1 VADAAVGRTSARRTF
16 TGLAACIAWLAGFQ
30 AHANISIEVNGVEGD
45 MKRNV
50 LTFLSLQ
57 RYANRDDLTAD
68 TVERIAQRSVSE
80 GRSALKPFGFYEPKI
95 AWNLKED
102 GRNWRATITVNP
114 GEPVRL
120 KEVDLQIT
128 GPGERD
134 PLFTNVLRRS
144 TLKVGDQLNHP
155 AYERVKGDLERTAAS
170 YGYLDAKLERHE
182 LLVDPANKAASAHL
196 LLSTGPRYRF
206 GDTTIK
212 QTVIDDKLMRKYLR
226 YGQGQPYDSTAL
238 LRTQFALDDSQYFST
253 IEVLPRGR
261 DSDSLTVPIGIEGIA
276 NKRNRYSIGAGYG
289 TDTRFRGTIAWD
301 NRLVNSHGHRAHVEL
316 KGSGITQELT
326 ANYII
331 PVGDPALEKISL
343 ESSYGRTTLGDVTTT
358 GLVVKPGLTQVIG
371 NWQRVLFVSVNR
383 NISRTAFTSLTDNA
397 VVPGISYASIP
408 PGIFGQPVAGR
419 GLYVELTGSHAVLGS
434 NSNFLRFFIQD
445 DQRFDLSPVWHLLLR
460 GQFGVSLV
468 SQFSELPAFER
479 FFAGGDRSVRGFAL
493 NDLSPVDQNGQK
505 IGGRDLVVGSIE
517 FERDLPRGF
526 AVATFMDA
534 GNAMNSFREHLEYSA
549 GIGFRYKL
557 PAVSIGLDVAKAIS
571 RSDLSPRL
579 HLNIQPTF

>member
-1 VADAAVGRTSARRTF
+1 MCFVL
-16 TGLAACIAWLAGFQ
+16 LASHQ
-30 AHANISIEVNGVEGD
+30 AHGNINIDVNGIDGD

-57 RYANRDDLTAD
+57 RYANRDDLDAD
-68 TVERIAQRSVSE
+68 TVARIAQRAIAE
-80 GRSALKPFGFYEPKI
+80 AKSALKPFGYYEPKI
-95 AWNLKED
+95 AWNLREE
-102 GRNWRATITVNP
+102 GRNWRATITVTR
-114 GEPVRL
+114 GDPVRL

-134 PLFTNVLRRS
+134 PLFTNVLRHS
-144 TLKVGDQLNHP
+144 TLKAGDQLNHP

-182 LLVDPANKAASAHL
+182 LLVDPAGRSASAHL
-196 LLSTGPRYRF
+196 RLATGLRYRF
-206 GDTTIK
+206 GETTIK
-212 QTVIDDKLMRKYLR
+212 QSVIDEKLMRKYMR
-226 YGQGQPYDSTAL
+226 YQQDQPYDATAL
-238 LRTQFALDDSQYFST
+238 LRTQFALDDSQYFSS
-253 IEVLPRGR
+253 IEVLPGERNAQ
-261 DSDSLTVPIGIEGIA
+261 SLTVPVGIEGVA

-289 TDTRFRGTIAWD
+289 TDTKFRGTLAWD
-301 NRLVNSHGHRAHVEL
+301 DRLVNSHGHRAHIEI
-316 KGSGITQELT
+316 KASAITQQLD

-343 ESSYGRTTLGDVTTT
+343 ESTYGRTTLGDVTTT
-358 GLVVKPGLTQVIG
+358 GLVVKPGLTQVLG

-383 NISRTAFTSLTDNA
+383 NISRTAFTSITDNA

-419 GLYVELTGSHAVLGS
+419 GLYLELTGSHAILGS

-445 DQRFDLSPVWHLLLR
+445 DQRIDLSQVWHLLLR

-493 NDLSPVDQNGQK
+493 NDLSPVDANGQRV
-505 IGGRDLVVGSIE
+505 GGRDLIVGSVEI
-517 FERDLPRGF
+517 ERDLPRGF
-526 AVATFMDA
+526 AVATFVDA
-534 GNAMNSFREHLEYSA
+534 GNAVNSFREHLEYSA
-549 GIGFRYKL
+549 GVGVRYKL